1 MNKLEQLV
9 RDCQRDLGIY
19 LVPDSGVT
27 DRQVINKLL
36 SRLDGPQAREV
47 FPLQPSGTRHW
58 HCRIGR
64 LRLKPGAKLVCEDP
78 SPLD

>member
-1 MNKLEQLV
+1 MSMLETLV

-19 LVPDSGVT
+19 LVPNSGVT

-36 SRLDGPQAREV
+36 SRLDGPQAREAV
-47 FPLQPSGTRHW
+47 QLQPSGTRHW

-64 LRLKPGAKLVCEDP
+64 IRLKIGAKLVCEDP
-78 SPLD
+78 CIW